1 LDFVFLDFAFFVF
14 LATGHSRFERF
25 RDCY

>member
-1 LDFVFLDFAFFVF
+1 VFLDFAFFVF